1 MQIAINNSDNKLEI
15 EVEKGIFC
23 IDEDRYKQEL
33 LLREIEEELPL
44 ESSVNMG
51 CIACSN
57 EECKLHIDRVEEAK
71 KKNPYMVVVPF

>member
-1 MQIAINNSDNKLEI
+1 MAINNSDNKLKI

-44 ESSVNMG
+44 DSPVNMG

-57 EECKLHIDRVEEAK
+57 EECKLHIDRIKENQK
-71 KKNPYMVVVPF
+71 QNPYMVVVPF

>member
-1 MQIAINNSDNKLEI
+1 MQMAINNSDNKL

-44 ESSVNMG
+44 DSPVNMG
-51 CIACSN
+51 CIDCSN
-57 EECKLHIDRVEEAK
+57 KECKLHIDRIKETQK
-71 KKNPYMVVVPF
+71 HNPYMIVVPF